1 MIVWLV
7 AVPAVLLLLA
17 FAGAKWKVFHLAYC
31 KHLLRSSDPKARN
44 RGFEKIM
51 RTHLKGGMDIE
62 EVQRLVAPLKLERIH
77 SLYYYMRLRRRPATR
92 LHPGGL
98 PQEEIE
104 KRVQAAL
111 QREEHVLDTGGHPS
125 GMLYLLRFKKGK
137 LVLPVMLQERDPQLL
152 TIPPIAY
159 DVDARV
165 AAA

>member
-1 MIVWLV
+1 MVVWLV
-7 AVPAVLLLLA
+7 VVPAVLLALA
-17 FAGAKWKVFHLAYC
+17 LAGANWKVFHLAYC

-51 RTHLKGGMDIE
+51 QTHLQEGMNIE
-62 EVQRLVAPLKLERIH
+62 DVRNLVAPLELRRV
-77 SLYYYMRLRRRPATR
+77 SARYYYMRLMLRPSVTR

-98 PQEEIE
+98 PKEEIE

-137 LVLPVMLQERDPQLL
+137 LVLPVMLQEHDPQILL
-152 TIPPIAY
+152 TM
-159 DVDARV
+159 
-165 AAA
+165 